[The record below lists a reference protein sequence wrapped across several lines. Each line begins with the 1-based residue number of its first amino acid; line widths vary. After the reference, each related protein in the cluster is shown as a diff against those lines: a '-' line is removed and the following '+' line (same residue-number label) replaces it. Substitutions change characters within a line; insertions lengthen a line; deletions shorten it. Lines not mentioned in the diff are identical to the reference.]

1 MSSYSPFFSFFLFFI
16 FFYDRRR
23 LMSRHPTVLHPA
35 VYVAW
40 CACHPAVLLLMW
52 HGVHVSRGL
61 FSVCA
66 AIECMPMSAQEDTPW
81 LIHGAGARQTV
92 SYCLAQLTTT
102 TTTNNNN
109 ARRRSRLALTG
120 AHMRQR
126 QTCMW
131 RGC

>member
-1 MSSYSPFFSFFLFFI
+1 MSSYSPFFSFFLFFF

-40 CACHPAVLLLMW
+40 CACHPTVLLLMW

-81 LIHGAGARQTV
+81 LIHGARQTV
-92 SYCLAQLTTT
+92 SYRLAQLTTT

-126 QTCMW
+126 QTCRW